1 MTEENSDDSD
11 EVQVLDDAEPE
22 VVEEVDA
29 GKQEDNKEEAPTKA
43 EEKAI
48 TNSNLALEM

>member
-1 MTEENSDDSD
+1 MTEENPDDSD

-29 GKQEDNKEEAPTKA
+29 GKQEDNKEEPPTKA